1 MSVILLSQ
9 QNRTS
14 STTDPNARQSIR
26 NVKGNQFCA
35 DCDAASMYF
44 NLCLIKKN
52 LHDFEK

>member
-44 NLCLIKKN
+44 N
-52 LHDFEK
+52 FV